1 MCSCDDL
8 IIILI
13 EHIRWIEDI
22 LSPALVG
29 VSSSVSVVVKL
40 YLTKSE
46 ESSEIWANEKFDTNS
61 AEKSDTSHAQPIAK
75 VLDSPFVS
83 FENGRP
89 ELENIIQTEI
99 ASASGRMSING
110 TSKLIIGCS
119 FISSFFSSACVPRG
133 MANAV
138 RKAIRAPRPVD
149 ILQGGPTV
157 TLHIESFGL
166 VSVCIRNR
174 KWCIRIDVL

>member
-1 MCSCDDL
+1 MWAIRSAGLPTQPKMRSCYDL

-29 VSSSVSVVVKL
+29 VSSSMSVVVKL

-46 ESSEIWANEKFDTNS
+46 ESSEIWGNEKFDTNS
-61 AEKSDTSHAQPIAK
+61 GEKSDSAHAHPIAK

-89 ELENIIQTEI
+89 DLQNIIQNEI
-99 ASASGRMSING
+99 MNASGRMSING
-110 TSKLIIGCS
+110 
-119 FISSFFSSACVPRG
+119 
-133 MANAV
+133 M
-138 RKAIRAPRPVD
+138 
-149 ILQGGPTV
+149 PT
-157 TLHIESFGL
+157 L
-166 VSVCIRNR
+166 
-174 KWCIRIDVL
+174 